1 MAVPT
6 QLSDLSATAASNSPA
21 GGDTVGTTMD
31 DYIRSHASIIARISA
46 GTDALATPALGAATG
61 TSLVLSGLATVNGA
75 FTSLGLD
82 DNATAK
88 ALTLSGS
95 GANSVT
101 ISNSA
106 TNPTIGTSGGG
117 LELASNS
124 GAISSINNIV
134 GGKTFTFQNS
144 DSGAGSFAV
153 AYVTSNNGNISIQM
167 GATAGG
173 GTGTIGYSGTNVFNI
188 NASGASVPINL
199 MASNVT
205 QVRILGTASA
215 DRYITLTG
223 SNGGNPTIGTSAGN
237 LAITATPVVNAS
249 VGNTLQYFDLVNNS
263 TGASAGSIVRLIT
276 SDAAGTGTAIVDIVK
291 YKSGSFYIGNNET
304 SASGYIGFRAADA
317 EQVRITPTASADRYI
332 TLTGSN
338 GGNPTIGTSAGD
350 LLLSPAGG
358 AVVSFGTY
366 SAKAAEA
373 FAGYITIK
381 DAAGNSRKVM
391 ICA

>member
-101 ISNSA
+101 IANSA
-106 TNPTIGTSGGG
+106 TNPTIGTS
-117 LELASNS
+117 
-124 GAISSINNIV
+124 
-134 GGKTFTFQNS
+134 
-144 DSGAGSFAV
+144 AGSLLL
-153 AYVTSNNGNISIQM
+153 SPGGNLGVEVSS
-167 GATAGG
+167 A
-173 GTGTIGYSGTNVFNI
+173 
-188 NASGASVPINL
+188 
-199 MASNVT
+199 ASNVNYIT
-205 QVRILGTASA
+205 LAGATTGNSCVIRPNSGTDTNINLTLDSKGSGSINFRTDPYGTPAVQAIVLHTASA
-215 DRYITLTG
+215 THYITLTG
-223 SNGGNPTIGTSAGN
+223 SNGGNPTIGTSGGN
-237 LAITATPVVNAS
+237 LGIAATPVVNAS